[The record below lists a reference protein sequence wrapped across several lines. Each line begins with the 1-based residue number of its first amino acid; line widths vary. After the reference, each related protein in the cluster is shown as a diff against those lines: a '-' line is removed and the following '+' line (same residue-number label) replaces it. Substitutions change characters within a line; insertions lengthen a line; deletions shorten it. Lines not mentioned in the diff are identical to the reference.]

1 MDRPFGRYVLHERLG
16 AGGMGEV
23 YRATKR
29 GPDGFE
35 VQVALKHILPRLARE
50 ESFRRRFS
58 REARLAGVLNH
69 PNIVRVSGF
78 DIHEEIP
85 YIEMEY
91 VEGADLRYLL
101 RTLEG
106 GGKLPLP
113 ESIAVLQAVARALE
127 YAHNLGNHGE
137 EKEGVIHCDLNPQ
150 NILISTQGEVKV
162 ADFGI
167 ARAIL
172 AEAAPS
178 ATVRGKL
185 AYMSP
190 EQMEGRDLDPR
201 TDLFSLGII
210 AYQLLA
216 GAHPFERNSEAATI
230 TAIGRGDHI
239 PLSEAA
245 PGLPKPLEELV
256 ERLLAPD
263 PAARPVSAGSVLK
276 VLEPLAQPSSYH
288 AIAARVRPLAG
299 KRGEEGGRGLPVTG
313 TPPTLPRPGSPR
325 LLPWILTAGIGGA
338 LLAFVLLTPPGGG
351 RPKAVKPAGEGPVNS
366 SEVVVPAAPPA
377 PVPTPE
383 RIFTLVTDPPGG
395 EILSHDGSLGK
406 APVEVFLASGKESP
420 VFRARLAGY
429 REKTFRLPENGGG
442 RHTLRL
448 DPLPTGTLRISA
460 IPWARV
466 TFPGRGEVETPAVLE
481 GIPVGRYHVLLR
493 NDPIGT
499 LRRVPVEVRE
509 GTNTLNVDMR
519 EGEGQ

>member
-1 MDRPFGRYVLHERLG
+1 MDRPFGRYVLHDRLG

-23 YRATKR
+23 YRATKQ

-58 REARLAGVLNH
+58 REARLAAVLNH

-91 VEGADLRYLL
+91 VEGADLRCLL
-101 RTLEG
+101 RSLEAG
-106 GGKLPLP
+106 EKLPLN
-113 ESIAVLQAVARALE
+113 ESIAILQSVARALD
-127 YAHNLGNHGE
+127 YAHNLDDHGE
-137 EKEGVIHCDLNPQ
+137 EKGGVIHCDLNPQ

-230 TAIGRGDHI
+230 TAIGRGDRV

-245 PGLPKPLEELV
+245 PGLPRPLEELV

-263 PAARPVSAGSVLK
+263 PAARPAGAGSVLEA
-276 VLEPLAQPSSYH
+276 LEPLVHPSSHH

-299 KRGEEGGRGLPVTG
+299 KRGEEGTWGLPVPG
-313 TPPTLPRPGSPR
+313 TPPTLPRPGSSH
-325 LLPWILTAGIGGA
+325 LLPWILMGGIGGA

-351 RPKAVKPAGEGPVNS
+351 RPKAVNPAGEGPVNS
-366 SEVVVPAAPPA
+366 TEAVLPAAPPS

-383 RIFTLVTDPPGG
+383 RVFTIVTDPPGG
-395 EILSHDGSLGK
+395 EIVSDERSLGK
-406 APVEVFLASGKESP
+406 APVEVSLASGKESP
-420 VFRARLAGY
+420 VFHARLAGY
-429 REKTFRLPENGGG
+429 REKSFRVPENGGG

-466 TFPGRGEVETPAVLE
+466 TFPGRTEVETPAVLE

-493 NDPIGT
+493 NDPIGAVQK
-499 LRRVPVEVRE
+499 VPVEIRE
-509 GTNTLNVDMR
+509 GTNTVNVDMR
-519 EGEGQ
+519 EGKRQ